1 MHRKFKL
8 IHFYSSINSPIENDK
23 DPSFNLFN
31 NIEEIK
37 AIYKIYPETSKQI
50 FFFNKKKI
58 EDILYDEE
66 IIFQFEMIDF
76 QQNKKFYISELFYL
90 DLLVTNN
97 LEMINYSY
105 EVKYIFEINN
115 IFFKKGNLKSFQNIL
130 ISKMLLDIIKNHESD
145 ESFEPN
151 DSLDEII
158 EEKKK
163 LIEDELKKIEIFD
176 ELKYTY
182 DDIFEKKIDEI
193 YTDIIVHFIK
203 NNKFD
208 ENNLKILKELD
219 IENIYITKRMYKGI
233 SKCFEEF
240 NKKSYPYKIDNSES
254 LTKENIY
261 FYYAIIKYIF
271 KNQFYIYDIPI
282 FKENYLRMIKLL
294 TKEMSNNNDKSKS
307 DENTY
312 LFDSYYGTRNF
323 DISSFNYSK
332 NTPSVNISSMDGE
345 KINEEEGEKINVT
358 EDEERANDIYG
369 IKDDNIDQ
377 DNAESALEKTKVI
390 FDYNS
395 NNNSNSEENFKY
407 KISEIAIGK
416 NNKPVDKS
424 FFKKWNHKLYT
435 KENKIYYNFGKL
447 VDYINEIN
455 KIISEN
461 NLYYTP
467 KIELEL
473 TKEAQYNDNYDEQNK
488 KDIFNITCVSSFKNK
503 YSEEITSFKD
513 YNVLI
518 NGIDGQPYGI
528 LYLVNEL
535 SNDDY
540 KSD

>member
-1 MHRKFKL
+1 MNRKFKL

-37 AIYKIYPETSKQI
+37 AIYKIYPEMSKQI
-50 FFFNKKKI
+50 FFFNKKRI
-58 EDILYDEE
+58 EDILYEEE

-447 VDYINEIN
+447 VDYINEIK

-473 TKEAQYNDNYDEQNK
+473 TKEAQYDDNYDDQNK

>member
-37 AIYKIYPETSKQI
+37 AIYKIYPEMSKQI
-50 FFFNKKKI
+50 FFFNKKRI
-58 EDILYDEE
+58 EDILYEEE

-115 IFFKKGNLKSFQNIL
+115 IFFKKGNLNSFQNVL

-447 VDYINEIN
+447 VDYINEIK

>member
-1 MHRKFKL
+1 MNRKFKL

-37 AIYKIYPETSKQI
+37 AIYKIYPEMSKQI

-447 VDYINEIN
+447 VDYINEIK

-473 TKEAQYNDNYDEQNK
+473 TKEAQYDDNYDDQNK

>member
-37 AIYKIYPETSKQI
+37 AIYKIYPEMSKQI

-58 EDILYDEE
+58 EDILYEEE

-76 QQNKKFYISELFYL
+76 QQNKKFCISELFYL

-115 IFFKKGNLKSFQNIL
+115 IFFKKGNLNSFQNLL

-240 NKKSYPYKIDNSES
+240 NKNSYPYRIDNEDS

-312 LFDSYYGTRNF
+312 LFDSYYGTRTF

-345 KINEEEGEKINVT
+345 KINEEEGEKINMT

-407 KISEIAIGK
+407 KISEIVIGK

-447 VDYINEIN
+447 VDYINEIK

>member
-31 NIEEIK
+31 NVEEIK
-37 AIYKIYPETSKQI
+37 AMYKIYPEMSKQI
-50 FFFNKKKI
+50 FFFNKKRI
-58 EDILYDEE
+58 EDILYEEE

-193 YTDIIVHFIK
+193 YMDIIVHFIK

-240 NKKSYPYKIDNSES
+240 NKNSYPYRMDNSDS

-447 VDYINEIN
+447 VDYINEIK

-473 TKEAQYNDNYDEQNK
+473 TKEAQYNDNYDDQNK

>member
-37 AIYKIYPETSKQI
+37 AIYKIYPEMSKQI

-58 EDILYDEE
+58 EDILYEEE

-115 IFFKKGNLKSFQNIL
+115 IFFKKGDLNSFQNIL

-345 KINEEEGEKINVT
+345 KINEEEGEKINMT

-369 IKDDNIDQ
+369 FKDDNIDQ

-447 VDYINEIN
+447 VDYINEIK

-473 TKEAQYNDNYDEQNK
+473 TKEAQYNDNYDDQNK

>member
-37 AIYKIYPETSKQI
+37 AIYKIYPEMSKQI
-50 FFFNKKKI
+50 FFFNKKRI

-115 IFFKKGNLKSFQNIL
+115 IFFKKGDLNSFQNIL

-240 NKKSYPYKIDNSES
+240 NKKSYPYRIDNEDS

-447 VDYINEIN
+447 VDYINEIK

-473 TKEAQYNDNYDEQNK
+473 TKEAQYDDNYDDQNK

>member
-37 AIYKIYPETSKQI
+37 AIYKIYPEMSKQI

-58 EDILYDEE
+58 EDILYEEE

-115 IFFKKGNLKSFQNIL
+115 IFFKKVNLNSLQNIL

>member
-37 AIYKIYPETSKQI
+37 AIYKIYPEMSKQI
-50 FFFNKKKI
+50 FFFNKKRI
-58 EDILYDEE
+58 EDILYEEE

-240 NKKSYPYKIDNSES
+240 NKNSYPYRIDNEDS

-447 VDYINEIN
+447 VDYINEIK

>member
-37 AIYKIYPETSKQI
+37 AIYKIYPEMSKQI
-50 FFFNKKKI
+50 FFFNKKRI

-447 VDYINEIN
+447 VDYINEIK

-473 TKEAQYNDNYDEQNK
+473 TKEAQYNDNYDDQNK

>member
-37 AIYKIYPETSKQI
+37 AIYKIYPEMSKQI

-233 SKCFEEF
+233 SKCFEGF
-240 NKKSYPYKIDNSES
+240 NKNSYPYRIDNADS

-369 IKDDNIDQ
+369 FKDDNIDQ

-447 VDYINEIN
+447 VDYINEIK

-473 TKEAQYNDNYDEQNK
+473 TKEAQYNDNYDDQNK

>member
-37 AIYKIYPETSKQI
+37 AIYKIYPEMSKQI

-115 IFFKKGNLKSFQNIL
+115 IFFKKGNLNSFQNVL

-240 NKKSYPYKIDNSES
+240 NKKSYPYRIDNADS

-447 VDYINEIN
+447 VDYINEIK

-473 TKEAQYNDNYDEQNK
+473 TKEAQYNDNYDDQNK

>member
-37 AIYKIYPETSKQI
+37 AIYKIYPEMSKQI
-50 FFFNKKKI
+50 FFFNKKRI
-58 EDILYDEE
+58 EDILYEEE

-115 IFFKKGNLKSFQNIL
+115 IFFKKGNLNSFQNVL

-395 NNNSNSEENFKY
+395 TNNSNSEENFKY

-447 VDYINEIN
+447 VDYINEIK

>member
-37 AIYKIYPETSKQI
+37 AIYKIYPEMSKQI

-115 IFFKKGNLKSFQNIL
+115 IFFKKGNLNSFQNVL

-447 VDYINEIN
+447 VDYINEIK

-473 TKEAQYNDNYDEQNK
+473 TKEAQYNDNYDDQNK

>member
-37 AIYKIYPETSKQI
+37 AIYKIYPEMSKQI
-50 FFFNKKKI
+50 FFFNKKRI
-58 EDILYDEE
+58 EDILYEEE

-447 VDYINEIN
+447 VDYINEIK

-473 TKEAQYNDNYDEQNK
+473 TKEAQYNDNYDDQNK

>member
-37 AIYKIYPETSKQI
+37 AIYKIYPEMSKQI

-58 EDILYDEE
+58 EDILYEEE

-115 IFFKKGNLKSFQNIL
+115 IFFKKGNLKSFQNVL

-240 NKKSYPYKIDNSES
+240 NKNSYPYKIDNSES

-358 EDEERANDIYG
+358 EDEERVNYIYG

-447 VDYINEIN
+447 VDYINEIK

>member
-37 AIYKIYPETSKQI
+37 AIYKIYPEMSKQI

-58 EDILYDEE
+58 EDILYEEE

-240 NKKSYPYKIDNSES
+240 NKKSYPYRIDNEDS

-447 VDYINEIN
+447 VDYINEIK

>member
-1 MHRKFKL
+1 MNRKFKL

-447 VDYINEIN
+447 VDYINEIK

-473 TKEAQYNDNYDEQNK
+473 TKEAQYNDNYDDQNK

>member
-50 FFFNKKKI
+50 FFFNKKRI
-58 EDILYDEE
+58 EDILYEEE

-193 YTDIIVHFIK
+193 YMDIIVHFIK

-447 VDYINEIN
+447 VDYINEIK

>member
-37 AIYKIYPETSKQI
+37 AIYKIYPEMSKQI
-50 FFFNKKKI
+50 FFFNKKRI

-115 IFFKKGNLKSFQNIL
+115 IFFKKGDLNSFQNIL

-240 NKKSYPYKIDNSES
+240 NKKSYPYRIDNEDS

-447 VDYINEIN
+447 VDYINEIK

-473 TKEAQYNDNYDEQNK
+473 TKEAQYNDNYDDQNK

>member
-37 AIYKIYPETSKQI
+37 AIYKIYPEMSKQI
-50 FFFNKKKI
+50 FFFNKKRI
-58 EDILYDEE
+58 EDILYEEE

-294 TKEMSNNNDKSKS
+294 TKEMSNNNDISKS

-369 IKDDNIDQ
+369 FKDDNIDQ

-447 VDYINEIN
+447 VDYINEIK

-473 TKEAQYNDNYDEQNK
+473 TKEAQYNDNYDDQNK

>member
-37 AIYKIYPETSKQI
+37 AIYKIYPEMSKQI

-240 NKKSYPYKIDNSES
+240 NKKSYPYRIDNADS

-312 LFDSYYGTRNF
+312 LFDSYYGRRNF

-447 VDYINEIN
+447 VDYINEIK

-473 TKEAQYNDNYDEQNK
+473 TKEAQYNDNYDDQNK

>member
-1 MHRKFKL
+1 MQIKL

-37 AIYKIYPETSKQI
+37 AIYKIYPEMSKQI
-50 FFFNKKKI
+50 FFFNKKRI
-58 EDILYDEE
+58 EDILYEEE

-76 QQNKKFYISELFYL
+76 QQNKKFCISELFYL

-163 LIEDELKKIEIFD
+163 LIEDELKKIEILD

-193 YTDIIVHFIK
+193 YMDIIVHFIK

-240 NKKSYPYKIDNSES
+240 NKNGYPYRIDNEDS

-312 LFDSYYGTRNF
+312 LFDTYYGTRNF

-447 VDYINEIN
+447 VDYINEIK

-473 TKEAQYNDNYDEQNK
+473 TKEAQYNYNYDDQNK

>member
-37 AIYKIYPETSKQI
+37 AIYKIYPEMSKQI
-50 FFFNKKKI
+50 FFFNKKRI
-58 EDILYDEE
+58 EDILYEEE

-193 YTDIIVHFIK
+193 YMDIIVHFIK

-294 TKEMSNNNDKSKS
+294 TKEMSNNNDISKS

-447 VDYINEIN
+447 VDYINEIK

-473 TKEAQYNDNYDEQNK
+473 TKEAQYNDNYDDQNK

>member
-37 AIYKIYPETSKQI
+37 AIYKIYPEMSKQI
-50 FFFNKKKI
+50 FFFNKKRI

-115 IFFKKGNLKSFQNIL
+115 IFFKKGNLNSFQNVL

-240 NKKSYPYKIDNSES
+240 NKKSYPYKIDNSDS

-447 VDYINEIN
+447 VDYINEIK

>member
-58 EDILYDEE
+58 EDILYEEE

-240 NKKSYPYKIDNSES
+240 NKKSYPYRIDNEDS

-447 VDYINEIN
+447 VDYINEIK

>member
-37 AIYKIYPETSKQI
+37 AIYKIYPEMSKQI

-240 NKKSYPYKIDNSES
+240 NKNSYPYRIDNEDS

-312 LFDSYYGTRNF
+312 LFDTYYGTRTF

-369 IKDDNIDQ
+369 FKDDNIDQ

-447 VDYINEIN
+447 VDYINEIK

-473 TKEAQYNDNYDEQNK
+473 TKEVQYNDNYDDQNK

>member
-37 AIYKIYPETSKQI
+37 AIYKIYPEMSKQI
-50 FFFNKKKI
+50 FFFNKKRI
-58 EDILYDEE
+58 EDILYEEE

-76 QQNKKFYISELFYL
+76 QQNKKFCISELFYL

-193 YTDIIVHFIK
+193 YMDIIVHFIK

-240 NKKSYPYKIDNSES
+240 NKNSYPYRIDNEDS

-312 LFDSYYGTRNF
+312 LFDTYYGTRNF

-447 VDYINEIN
+447 VDYINEIK

-473 TKEAQYNDNYDEQNK
+473 TKEAQYNYNYDDQNK

>member
-37 AIYKIYPETSKQI
+37 AIYKIYPEMSKQI
-50 FFFNKKKI
+50 FFFNKKRI
-58 EDILYDEE
+58 EDILYEEE

-115 IFFKKGNLKSFQNIL
+115 IFFKKGNLNSFQNVL

-193 YTDIIVHFIK
+193 YMDIIVHFIK

-345 KINEEEGEKINVT
+345 KINEEEGEKINMT

-395 NNNSNSEENFKY
+395 TNNSNSEENFKY

-447 VDYINEIN
+447 VDYINEIK

>member
-8 IHFYSSINSPIENDK
+8 IHFYSIINSPIENDK

-58 EDILYDEE
+58 EDILYEEE

-115 IFFKKGNLKSFQNIL
+115 IFFKKVNLNSLQNIL

-240 NKKSYPYKIDNSES
+240 NKNSYPYKIDNSES

-369 IKDDNIDQ
+369 IRDDNIDQ

-447 VDYINEIN
+447 VDYINEIK

-473 TKEAQYNDNYDEQNK
+473 TKEAQYNDNYDDQNK

>member
-37 AIYKIYPETSKQI
+37 AIYKIYPEMSKQI
-50 FFFNKKKI
+50 FFFNKKRI
-58 EDILYDEE
+58 EDILYEEE

-115 IFFKKGNLKSFQNIL
+115 IFFKKGDLNSFQNVL

-294 TKEMSNNNDKSKS
+294 TKEMSNNNDISKS

-312 LFDSYYGTRNF
+312 LFDSYYGTRTF

-390 FDYNS
+390 FDYDS
-395 NNNSNSEENFKY
+395 NYNSNSEENFKY

-473 TKEAQYNDNYDEQNK
+473 TKEAQYNDNYDDQNK

>member
-31 NIEEIK
+31 NVEEIK
-37 AIYKIYPETSKQI
+37 AMYKIYPEMSKQI
-50 FFFNKKKI
+50 FFFNKKRI
-58 EDILYDEE
+58 EDILYEEE

-193 YTDIIVHFIK
+193 YMDIIVHFIK

-447 VDYINEIN
+447 VDYINEIK

-473 TKEAQYNDNYDEQNK
+473 TKEAQYNDNYDDQNK

>member
-58 EDILYDEE
+58 EDILYEEE

-115 IFFKKGNLKSFQNIL
+115 IFFKKGDLNSFQNVL

-193 YTDIIVHFIK
+193 YMDIIVHFIK

-294 TKEMSNNNDKSKS
+294 TKEMSNNNDISKS

-447 VDYINEIN
+447 VDYINEIK

-473 TKEAQYNDNYDEQNK
+473 TKEAQYDDNYDDQNK

>member
-37 AIYKIYPETSKQI
+37 AIYKIYPEMSKQI
-50 FFFNKKKI
+50 FYFNKKRI

-240 NKKSYPYKIDNSES
+240 NKKSYPYRIDNEDS

-369 IKDDNIDQ
+369 FKDDNIDQ

-447 VDYINEIN
+447 VDYINEIK

>member
-37 AIYKIYPETSKQI
+37 AIYKIYPEMSKQI
-50 FFFNKKKI
+50 FFFNKKRI
-58 EDILYDEE
+58 EDILYEEE

-76 QQNKKFYISELFYL
+76 QQNKKFCISELFYL

-163 LIEDELKKIEIFD
+163 LIEDELKKIEILD

-193 YTDIIVHFIK
+193 YMDIIVHFIK

-240 NKKSYPYKIDNSES
+240 NKNGYPYRIDNEDS

-312 LFDSYYGTRNF
+312 LFDTYYGTRNF

-447 VDYINEIN
+447 VDYINEIK

-473 TKEAQYNDNYDEQNK
+473 TKEAQYNYNYDDQNK

>member
-233 SKCFEEF
+233 SKCFEGF
-240 NKKSYPYKIDNSES
+240 NKNSYPYRIDNADS

-369 IKDDNIDQ
+369 FKDDNIDQ

-447 VDYINEIN
+447 VDYINEIK

-473 TKEAQYNDNYDEQNK
+473 TKEAQYNDNYDDQNK